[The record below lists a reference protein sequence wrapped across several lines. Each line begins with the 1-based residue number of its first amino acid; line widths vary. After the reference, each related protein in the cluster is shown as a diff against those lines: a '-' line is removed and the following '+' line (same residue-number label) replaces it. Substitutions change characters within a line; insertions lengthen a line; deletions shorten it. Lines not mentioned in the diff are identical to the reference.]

1 MSISPGR
8 IKEIVSEFG
17 KNEANSGAPEVQC
30 AILTERIV
38 ALAQYVEKFKKDF
51 SAKRAVVKL
60 VAQRRSMLNYL
71 KSRDRSRYLSLIS
84 ALGLRK

>member
-1 MSISPGR
+1 MSISPAR

-17 KNEANSGAPEVQC
+17 KSETNSGTPEVQC

-38 ALAQYVEKFKKDF
+38 TLSKYVEKFKKDF
-51 SAKRAVVKL
+51 AAKRAVVKL

-71 KSRDRSRYLSLIS
+71 KNRDHSRYLSLIG